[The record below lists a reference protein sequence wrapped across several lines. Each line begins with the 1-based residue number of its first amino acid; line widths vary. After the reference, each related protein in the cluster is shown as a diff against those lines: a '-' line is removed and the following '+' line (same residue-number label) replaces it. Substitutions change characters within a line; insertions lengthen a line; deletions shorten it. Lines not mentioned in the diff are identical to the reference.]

1 MKVGGGIMY
10 EWLKD
15 LITNLWKWLLGLWV
29 VTYEIFHW
37 LFHPTAAWNAAWSMF
52 ALAFIT
58 KMVQMSYEEGSFWKM
73 LRTRFS
79 VSVAIS
85 KAAPRV
91 IFYLVLMFAAAR
103 GMNALPET
111 VSNNLHFVFTSFV
124 FVIEFLNSLQHINKI
139 PGVDAGGIIS
149 WVKKTLM
156 PKGLDD

>member
-1 MKVGGGIMY
+1 
-10 EWLKD
+10 
-15 LITNLWKWLLGLWV
+15 
-29 VTYEIFHW
+29 
-37 LFHPTAAWNAAWSMF
+37 MF

-79 VSVAIS
+79 VSVAVS

-103 GMNALPET
+103 GMNVLPET

-139 PGVDAGGIIS
+139 PGVDAGGIIN